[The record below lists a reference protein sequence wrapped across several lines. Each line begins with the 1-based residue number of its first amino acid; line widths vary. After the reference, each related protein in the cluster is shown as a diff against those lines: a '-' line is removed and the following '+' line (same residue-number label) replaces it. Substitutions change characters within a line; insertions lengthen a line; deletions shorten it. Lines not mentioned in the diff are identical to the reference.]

1 MAQCVV
7 SMLWSLA
14 GETYASQIYFC
25 LIRVIMIR
33 VIRIIINNMDDN
45 SSMINHDE
53 KEMTK
58 HE

>member
-25 LIRVIMIR
+25 LIRVIIIR

-45 SSMINHDE
+45 SSTINHDE